1 MFAGKVASNKSRER
15 QGQILSSL
23 PLLQS
28 QSSLMSMPIFTCLFA
43 IRPDLLDV
51 FHFGEDEYGRAHY
64 KNISIGPPV
73 PSLEPNKW
81 AVLFR

>member
-1 MFAGKVASNKSRER
+1 
-15 QGQILSSL
+15 
-23 PLLQS
+23 
-28 QSSLMSMPIFTCLFA
+28 MSMSIFTCLFA